1 MVKLFLPIQHKLT
14 INLPFIPKK
23 LMFQGL

>member
-14 INLPFIPKK
+14 INLPFNPKK
-23 LMFQGL
+23 VMFPGL